1 MSILIHLQD
10 PAGGFWTEQAGGAG
24 QWIRGGQN
32 RGPGHGAATLHIKN
46 IKVSWFYMS
55 WDRFNSIQKNFISLF
70 QQHFLSPHR
79 HRDFLNFFLVA
90 SRDDI

>member
-46 IKVSWFYMS
+46 IKVCHW
-55 WDRFNSIQKNFISLF
+55 IGK
-70 QQHFLSPHR
+70 H
-79 HRDFLNFFLVA
+79 VA
-90 SRDDI
+90 FCSGMRWMGADLLKCIENR

>member
-46 IKVSWFYMS
+46 IKVSWLYMS
-55 WDRFNSIQKNFISLF
+55 WDRDNGSGVAKTEVQAMV
-70 QQHFLSPHR
+70 QPHSTSKI
-79 HRDFLNFFLVA
+79 LK
-90 SRDDI
+90 